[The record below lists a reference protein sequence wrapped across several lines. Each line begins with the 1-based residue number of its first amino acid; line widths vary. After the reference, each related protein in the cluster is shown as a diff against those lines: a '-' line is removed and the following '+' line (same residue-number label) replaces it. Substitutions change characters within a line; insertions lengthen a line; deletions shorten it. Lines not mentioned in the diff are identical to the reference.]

1 MSDNFKRLA
10 TADLPTEYGHFQMV
24 AFGAS
29 DSDYSP
35 HIAMVSSK
43 MIPNNPV
50 LVRVHSECITGD
62 LFGSKRCDCG
72 AQLKESLKRID
83 EEGGV
88 LLYLRQEGR
97 GIGIVNK
104 LKAYNLQDEGLDTA
118 EANTAL
124 GFGIDERD
132 FQSAIQILKHLGISK
147 IKLLTNNPDKI
158 SALDTTDINVVSREK
173 IIIPPCTE
181 NLSYLKTKQQD
192 LGHML
197 ELDEVIGA

>member
-1 MSDNFKRLA
+1 MNQEIKRLA
-10 TADLPTEYGHFQMV
+10 TADIPTHHGLFQMV
-24 AFGAS
+24 AFGQK
-29 DSDYSP
+29 DTDYSP
-35 HIAMVSSK
+35 HIAMVSSNFV
-43 MIPNNPV
+43 PSEPV

-72 AQLKESLKRID
+72 AQLDESLKRIA

-124 GFGIDERD
+124 GFQIDERD
-132 FQSAIQILKHLGISK
+132 FREAIQMLKQLGIK
-147 IKLLTNNPDKI
+147 EIKLLTNNPDKLN
-158 SALDTTDINVVSREK
+158 ALDTTDIDVVSREK
-173 IIIPPCTE
+173 IIIPPCSE
-181 NLSYLKTKQQD
+181 NLAYLKTKQED

-197 ELDEVIGA
+197 ELNEAIQA